1 MSGLVDRMSRVW
13 PWFFAVLSGLL
24 LALCYAPFG
33 WGNLCWAALTPL
45 TVALWLRDP
54 APRQN
59 SLRAAGFGFVCG
71 LVYFGGSLFWLTTL
85 TTPGWAL
92 LAIYLAVYPA
102 LWAMFLGI
110 IRPVGLNRKREPV
123 WMGSIHN
130 LRICLLGASA
140 WVGLE
145 TVRGFLFTGFGW
157 NALGVALNKNIPLI
171 QITDITGVGGVSFLV
186 VFANLMA
193 VATVKRLVL
202 EVGRG
207 ARRPHYDFALTVALI
222 ALIWAYGVRQ
232 MMAPAPDTTALTF
245 AAVQANVPQATR
257 NDPNF
262 EFDVLEKYRRLTETA
277 IAMQPDLILW
287 PESAPPRPLFN
298 DQRTWETV
306 RELAESHAGDILIG
320 TVHFSEQGDF
330 NSVVLLTNHAKSAQ
344 MYHKMHLVPFGEY
357 VPFRSGF
364 PLFAW
369 VVGDL
374 VPDDF
379 DPGPYPEILEMAAK
393 PVRIGPLV
401 CFEDTLGNL
410 ARQFAIRG
418 AQLFAVVTNDGWFLE
433 SAGSRQH
440 LQNAIFRCAENKIP
454 MIRAANTG
462 VTCLVDRFGVV
473 REELRSED
481 GNTFIEGILFHRV
494 EVPKNPSPTFY
505 ARNGDVFSFVCL
517 AVSLATICVFS
528 LRRWKNKDSA
538 CPNPNE
544 TKISHP

>member
-193 VATVKRLVL
+193 VATVKRLV
-202 EVGRG
+202 
-207 ARRPHYDFALTVALI
+207 H
-222 ALIWAYGVRQ
+222 
-232 MMAPAPDTTALTF
+232 
-245 AAVQANVPQATR
+245 
-257 NDPNF
+257 
-262 EFDVLEKYRRLTETA
+262 
-277 IAMQPDLILW
+277 
-287 PESAPPRPLFN
+287 
-298 DQRTWETV
+298 
-306 RELAESHAGDILIG
+306 
-320 TVHFSEQGDF
+320 
-330 NSVVLLTNHAKSAQ
+330 
-344 MYHKMHLVPFGEY
+344 
-357 VPFRSGF
+357 
-364 PLFAW
+364 
-369 VVGDL
+369 
-374 VPDDF
+374 
-379 DPGPYPEILEMAAK
+379 
-393 PVRIGPLV
+393 
-401 CFEDTLGNL
+401 
-410 ARQFAIRG
+410 
-418 AQLFAVVTNDGWFLE
+418 
-433 SAGSRQH
+433 
-440 LQNAIFRCAENKIP
+440 
-454 MIRAANTG
+454 
-462 VTCLVDRFGVV
+462 
-473 REELRSED
+473 
-481 GNTFIEGILFHRV
+481 
-494 EVPKNPSPTFY
+494 
-505 ARNGDVFSFVCL
+505 
-517 AVSLATICVFS
+517 
-528 LRRWKNKDSA
+528 
-538 CPNPNE
+538 
-544 TKISHP
+544 